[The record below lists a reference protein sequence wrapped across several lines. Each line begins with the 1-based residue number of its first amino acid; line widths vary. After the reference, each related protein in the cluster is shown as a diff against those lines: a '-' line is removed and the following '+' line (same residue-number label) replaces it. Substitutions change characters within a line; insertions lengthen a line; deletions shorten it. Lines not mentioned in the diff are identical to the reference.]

1 MIFFQMLLFQGLVYI
16 TSFKIMKNISLVYFG
31 MIVPMVV
38 FMINDSSEKTVSY
51 VQNSDELVS
60 YIYLRAFGLQYTA
73 LPFRYIFIFYVW
85 F

>member
-1 MIFFQMLLFQGLVYI
+1 MNIFQMLLFEDLVIYNKFI
-16 TSFKIMKNISLVYFG
+16 IMKNKSVVYFG
-31 MIVPMVV
+31 LIVPMVV

-60 YIYLRAFGLQYTA
+60 YIYLRAFGLLYTA
-73 LPFRYIFIFYVW
+73 LPFRHIFNFYFW